1 MPLTAL
7 QERVAALV
15 AALPE
20 SAGFVLAGGA
30 ALAAH
35 GVLDRSTRDLDY
47 FAGPSE
53 TAAVQRLAAA
63 VERAAEAQ
71 GLRIDRERDTETFV
85 RFGISDG
92 EGRSELDL
100 AIDYRALPPVD
111 TRYGPALDLR
121 ELGANKVLAI
131 FDRAEPRD
139 FIDLAQLAER
149 FSLGD
154 LVSLAKAKDRGL
166 DLEVLVAFM
175 ARVASLP
182 REDFE
187 LDDHSY
193 RQLIAS
199 VDGRRETLHEV
210 LDQQRARQRDW
221 PPNDQGLGLA

>member
-15 AALPE
+15 GALPE
-20 SAGFVLAGGA
+20 SAGFVLAGGG

-35 GVLDRSTRDLDY
+35 GVLYRSTRDLDY
-47 FAGPSE
+47 FAGPAE

-63 VERAAEAQ
+63 VQRAAGQQ
-71 GLRIDRERDTETFV
+71 GLRIGRERDTETFV

-92 EGRSELDL
+92 EERCELDL
-100 AIDYRALPPVD
+100 AIDYRALPPVS
-111 TRYGPALDLR
+111 TRYGPTLDLR

-139 FIDLAQLAER
+139 FIDLAQLTQR

-154 LVSLAKAKDRGL
+154 LVSLAQTKDLGL

-182 REDFE
+182 RDDFE
-187 LDDHSY
+187 LDDGAY

-199 VDGRRETLHEV
+199 VDGWRATLAEV
-210 LDQQRARQRDW
+210 LAEQREGRPDDQD
-221 PPNDQGLGLA
+221 LGIA

>member
-20 SAGFVLAGGA
+20 SDGFVLAGGA
-30 ALAAH
+30 GLAAH

-47 FAGPSE
+47 FAGPAE
-53 TAAVQRLAAA
+53 MAAVQRLAAA
-63 VERAAEAQ
+63 VERAGGAQ
-71 GLRIDRERDTETFV
+71 GLLIDRERDTQTFV

-92 EGRSELDL
+92 EDRSELDL
-100 AIDYRALPPVD
+100 AIDYRALPPVA

-139 FIDLAQLAER
+139 FIDLAQLTER

-154 LVSLAKAKDRGL
+154 LVSLAKAKDPGL
-166 DLEVLVAFM
+166 DLEVLASFM
-175 ARVASLP
+175 ARAGSLP
-182 REDFE
+182 RDDFE
-187 LDDHSY
+187 LDDRSY
-193 RQLIAS
+193 RHLIAS
-199 VDGRRETLHEV
+199 VDGWRQALHDV
-210 LDQQRARQRDW
+210 LEQQRDG
-221 PPNDQGLGLA
+221 PPNEQGLGLA

>member
-1 MPLTAL
+1 
-7 QERVAALV
+7 
-15 AALPE
+15 
-20 SAGFVLAGGA
+20 
-30 ALAAH
+30 
-35 GVLDRSTRDLDY
+35 
-47 FAGPSE
+47 
-53 TAAVQRLAAA
+53 LAAA

-149 FSLGD
+149 FSLDD

-187 LDDHSY
+187 LDDRSY
-193 RQLIAS
+193 RQLIAT
-199 VDGRRETLHEV
+199 VDGWRETLHEA
-210 LDQQRARQRDW
+210 LGQQRARQRDN
-221 PPNDQGLGLA
+221 PPNDQGFGLV